1 VKKESDKEV
10 AEGGVSP
17 KRRGNVMRL
26 TKCDMNLLPELN
38 GLLHDRWFDVDNLA
52 FDELREEFRL
62 IFGKHKALHDQYL
75 VISGVLG
82 YKLTDREHIGIYDIY
97 ELSVNLERR
106 KILITGC
113 IPISIELDVSEDFE
127 IVMYSEQPPASS
139 MKGRDK

>member
-1 VKKESDKEV
+1 
-10 AEGGVSP
+10 
-17 KRRGNVMRL
+17 MRL
-26 TKCDMNLLPELN
+26 TKCNMNLLPELN
-38 GLLHDRWFDVDNLA
+38 GLLHDKWFDVDNLT

-75 VISGVLG
+75 TISGVLG
-82 YKLTDREHIGIYDIY
+82 YKITDSEQVGIYDIY

-127 IVMYSEQPPASS
+127 ITIHSGQPPASS
-139 MKGRDK
+139 MEERNE